1 MEARI
6 LHIEDKVSI
15 REFRELGHAGMSGLS
30 AFRYRPGA
38 TIDARTILDQPQITL
53 YCLDDEHGQAVF
65 TEAPQG
71 VDVTQEPFIYPAQFR
86 NAQRLLTVPYGTLH
100 ELADTVGDRF
110 ETLISMYSVGRCGG
124 TLMSRAMSRV
134 DTVLS
139 LDEPAVYNYIVLM
152 RPRNGRRDA
161 ELVRLLRSCT
171 RLLHKPAQRN
181 VNTLFL
187 KLNSSVIQ
195 AGDLMH
201 QAFPAAKNMFLYR
214 NAETWARSAGRMF
227 QSFLEPE
234 DGNGAKPV
242 PLTEFIHRMDMS
254 RLSPSPAKKEQTRGK
269 APLADLE
276 KITRTGP
283 LIPAYVKRTLRR
295 HLTGLKLLKLG
306 LLALGQKVPVLRSR
320 WPTPVDYVQPYIS
333 AIPSMKLLTLLW
345 LCPMH
350 RYLALHAQGIPML
363 AVRYETLVSDTL
375 PALEAIFDYC
385 GLPREQVTIA
395 AGAFAE
401 DSQKGTPLARDRV
414 RTRDSGDLTPE
425 LLAQL
430 REVLTEH
437 PPTVTPDFVAPNS
450 LEVRSALQRP
460 LRAAGGR

>member
-1 MEARI
+1 MKARI

-15 REFRELGHAGMSGLS
+15 REFRGMVNAGVS

-38 TIDARTILDQPQITL
+38 TIDARTILDRPEITL

-71 VDVTQEPFIYPAQFR
+71 VDVTEGPFIYPAQFR

-100 ELADTVGDRF
+100 ELADTIGDRF

-124 TLMSRAMSRV
+124 TLMSRVMNRV

-139 LDEPAVYNYIVLM
+139 LDEPEVYNDIVVM

-171 RLLHKPAQRN
+171 RLLHNPVQRN
-181 VNTLFL
+181 ANTLFL
-187 KLNSSVIQ
+187 KFHPSVIQ

-214 NAETWARSAGRMF
+214 NAEAWARSAGRMF
-227 QSFLEPE
+227 QSYLEPA
-234 DGNGAKPV
+234 DGNGATPV
-242 PLTEFIHRMDMS
+242 PLTEFIQRLDMS
-254 RLSPSPAKKEQTRGK
+254 RLSSSPAKKEPARGK
-269 APLADLE
+269 ASLRDLE
-276 KITRTGP
+276 KTTRATP
-283 LIPAYVKRTLRR
+283 LVPAYIRRTLRR
-295 HLTGLKLLKLG
+295 QLTGLKPLKLF
-306 LLALGQKVPVLRSR
+306 LLALGQRVPVLSSR

-345 LCPMH
+345 LSSMH
-350 RYLALHAQGIPML
+350 RYLALHAKGIPML

-375 PALEAIFDYC
+375 SALEAIFDYC
-385 GLPREQVTIA
+385 GLPADQVTIA
-395 AGAFAE
+395 AGAFEE
-401 DSQKGTPLARDRV
+401 DSQKDTPLARDYV

-425 LLAQL
+425 LLFQL
-430 REVLTEH
+430 REILAEH
-437 PPTVTPDFVAPNS
+437 PPTITPDYVVPNS
-450 LEVRSALQRP
+450 LDVTRAVKRP
-460 LRAAGGR
+460 VHAAGGR